1 MVYWAEPVNDFG
13 EILLT
18 QELFNLHNVQRK
30 PWNDSRA
37 IHIVLQTYL
46 TEEAY
51 VKNDKEKAFSIIFF
65 HYKM

>member
-1 MVYWAEPVNDFG
+1 MVYLAEPVNDFG

-18 QELFNLHNVQRK
+18 QVLFNLRNV
-30 PWNDSRA
+30 
-37 IHIVLQTYL
+37 HIVLQTYL

-51 VKNDKEKAFSIIFF
+51 VKNEKEKAFSIIFF

>member
-46 TEEAY
+46 TEEA
-51 VKNDKEKAFSIIFF
+51 
-65 HYKM
+65 